1 MQMVGKLNF
10 SHRKVTVYGFIVLIK
25 TSLIYIDITFFLF
38 YKIIEIGQLIT
49 WRLNL

>member
-1 MQMVGKLNF
+1 MVGKLNF

-49 WRLNL
+49 